1 MTYNYKNGINLKLQ
15 SYFYFLTIIFFS
27 THLIAQNT
35 LSGSVTD
42 NQGLPLQGATI
53 IVKGTN
59 EGTTSDFDGNFSLQT
74 NEDDVLVISFVG
86 FANQEVQVG
95 QQENISISLEP
106 DNQLEEVVVTT
117 GYATQE
123 KRDITGAVSTID
135 AEELSSVPATT
146 FSQQMQGR
154 ASGISIVSDA
164 TPGGEATVRIRG
176 YGTIGN
182 NNPLYII
189 DGVPSLQQGNL
200 NPGDIESLQVLKDAS
215 AASIYGSRAGNGV
228 VIITTK
234 KGKLGIP
241 RISYQT
247 YYEWQ
252 SPSGDVDALNARDLG
267 EYLYLADYYAGKTPA
282 HGQ

>member
-1 MTYNYKNGINLKLQ
+1 M
-15 SYFYFLTIIFFS
+15 
-27 THLIAQNT
+27 IAQNT

-42 NQGLPLQGATI
+42 NQGLPLPGATI

-59 EGTTSDFDGNFSLQT
+59 KGTTSDFDGNFSLQT

-176 YGTIGN
+176 YGTPEN
-182 NNPLYII
+182 LYCPCT
-189 DGVPSLQQGNL
+189 GVF
-200 NPGDIESLQVLKDAS
+200 
-215 AASIYGSRAGNGV
+215 
-228 VIITTK
+228 
-234 KGKLGIP
+234 
-241 RISYQT
+241 
-247 YYEWQ
+247 
-252 SPSGDVDALNARDLG
+252 
-267 EYLYLADYYAGKTPA
+267 PA
-282 HGQ
+282 

>member
-42 NQGLPLQGATI
+42 NQGLPLPGATI

-59 EGTTSDFDGNFSLQT
+59 KGTTSDFDGNFSLQT

-189 DGVPSLQQGNL
+189 DGVPSLPQGNL
-200 NPGDIESLQVLKDAS
+200 NPGDIESLQLLKDAS

-241 RISYQT
+241 SISYQT
-247 YYEWQ
+247 YYGWQ

>member
-59 EGTTSDFDGNFSLQT
+59 KGTTSDFDGNFSLQT

-247 YYEWQ
+247 YYGWQ